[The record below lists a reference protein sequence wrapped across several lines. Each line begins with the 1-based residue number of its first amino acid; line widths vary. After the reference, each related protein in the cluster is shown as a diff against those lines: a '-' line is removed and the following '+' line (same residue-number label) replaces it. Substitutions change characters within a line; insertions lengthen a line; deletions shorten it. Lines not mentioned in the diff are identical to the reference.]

1 MESRSLESY
10 GHFPHPK
17 NDFQQK
23 ILDVFFGET
32 NPNGQ
37 MEDFRSFCQ
46 TYVIGFGPGAIL
58 FSASSSP
65 FFCNPNVGNRSGCTE
80 DSFLR
85 EILLILGT
93 GWSGY

>member
-1 MESRSLESY
+1 M
-10 GHFPHPK
+10 
-17 NDFQQK
+17 
-23 ILDVFFGET
+23 DVSHI
-32 NPNGQ
+32 PNMISNRKFLMFSSGKQTQ

-65 FFCNPNVGNRSGCTE
+65 FFCNQNVGNRSGCTE

-85 EILLILGT
+85 KLILGT